1 MAVYSETYMK
11 GIGVSLYTLCGQN
24 AELFNVSGEYEGY
37 LAY

>member
-11 GIGVSLYTLCGQN
+11 RVGVSLYTLCGQN
-24 AELFNVSGEYEGY
+24 AALFNISGECEGY